1 MDQLFQLPSYTY
13 LGGEATQLTLRETIK
28 RLEVSLQFVENPVMK
43 RL

>member
-28 RLEVSLQFVENPVMK
+28 RLEVSLQLVNLAF
-43 RL
+43 L